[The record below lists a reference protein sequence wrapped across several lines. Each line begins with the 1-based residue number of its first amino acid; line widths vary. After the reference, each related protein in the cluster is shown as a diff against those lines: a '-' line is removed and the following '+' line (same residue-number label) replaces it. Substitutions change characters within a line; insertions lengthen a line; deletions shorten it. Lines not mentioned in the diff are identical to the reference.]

1 MTNPLPTPIPNQQP
15 ATNNQPPTT
24 NRATGPRTAA
34 GKQRSSQNA
43 LTHGLTS
50 SSPVLASED
59 QAAYDTHRR
68 GFFDEYQ
75 PTTPTETQLT
85 QELAETA
92 WRINR
97 IPSLEAALLDR
108 AANPPNDQAQRVR
121 RAPLNEPGTCPRRT
135 PFCASSSEARI
146 DFDIVDAHRALAT
159 LGLHYA
165 RLSRQFQK
173 AVDKLREIQAERRE
187 AQERDLKRATGLQEL
202 HKRKGIPYDPSQDG
216 FVFSNQQI
224 EDFAQR
230 RMRLNESHETEY
242 RICHML
248 TPAQAAA
255 AREKSAASTREKSA
269 AGAV

>member
-1 MTNPLPTPIPNQQP
+1 MTNPIPTPIPNRQSP
-15 ATNNQPPTT
+15 IPEPRVRA
-24 NRATGPRTAA
+24 NRANALLSTGPRTDS
-34 GKQRSSQNA
+34 GKQRSSLNA
-43 LTHGLTS
+43 LRHGLTAAS
-50 SSPVLASED
+50 AVLPSED
-59 QAAYDTHRR
+59 QAAYDAHRR
-68 GFFDEYQ
+68 GFLDEYQ
-75 PTTPTETQLT
+75 PATPTETQLT
-85 QELAETA
+85 QELADTA
-92 WRINR
+92 WRLNR

-108 AANPPNDQAQRVR
+108 AADPPSDQ
-121 RAPLNEPGTCPRRT
+121 
-135 PFCASSSEARI
+135 ARI

-159 LGLHYA
+159 LGLHYS

-173 AVDKLREIQAERRE
+173 TVDHLREIQAERRE
-187 AQERDLKRATGLQEL
+187 AQERDLKRAAGLQEL

-255 AREKSAASTREKSA
+255 AREKSAASASF
-269 AGAV
+269 